1 MAHAYI
7 IAEQFIDNNPSLM
20 ILGDN
25 IFFGA
30 GLSNIIKTAMS
41 NKGMASVFGYQVSDP
56 SRYGIVEFDKAKKV
70 VSIEEKPI
78 EPKSDYAITGLYFLD
93 EKAVTYAKQVIP
105 SQRGE
110 LEITSLLNIYLK
122 KNTLNLNIMNRG
134 FSWLDVG
141 THESLLDA
149 ANFVRLMQKRHN
161 LIIGSPEEIAFRN
174 GWIDK
179 IQVQKLSEK
188 YSNSI
193 FGKYLLSLVEP

>member
-1 MAHAYI
+1 
-7 IAEQFIDNNPSLM
+7 
-20 ILGDN
+20 
-25 IFFGA
+25 
-30 GLSNIIKTAMS
+30 MS

-122 KNTLNLNIMNRG
+122 KNTLNLNIMNRV
-134 FSWLDVG
+134 F
-141 THESLLDA
+141 
-149 ANFVRLMQKRHN
+149 
-161 LIIGSPEEIAFRN
+161 
-174 GWIDK
+174 
-179 IQVQKLSEK
+179 
-188 YSNSI
+188 
-193 FGKYLLSLVEP
+193 LV